1 MRTGPACIGEGKG
14 IRGTQG
20 GSVVQRALCLGCTL
34 LALFL
39 SSCGAAVPLQ
49 RSSMQGQAD
58 DAGVRF
64 SIVGI
69 VHGDGNYLYH
79 DTSGNDHLADE
90 EALAGMKAVA
100 ERNPYAEVFIFHQK
114 RGRTAWLFFP
124 LSDGEFFYYRGG
136 RLVAH
141 ETYWRDQA
149 RSHLAPEAD
158 LYHRFHAG
166 KGSRETSF
174 FLYYG
179 HEIPESGG
187 TGYDAS
193 YPERPFTVRDL
204 AEGLESFTGGTDR
217 YELMILSTCYGG
229 TPYTIR
235 ALGPSARTIVA
246 SPDNLHL
253 SYFTLHTLER
263 LDSALTGGDIPALAK
278 QFARR
283 AFDRL
288 TAEVQT
294 AVSVAV
300 YEVDRVQEYI
310 TAVGGMYDAALSM
323 ATREQRVRGVTVEHC
338 DCADAPGY
346 AFPAMTKGVDILYR
360 PPAFGRSRLKES
372 HSGWEC
378 WREILPPVEVV
389 RDRATVVNQED
400 RLRMRRTRNES
411 GPDEGKAGW
420 QYNP

>member
-1 MRTGPACIGEGKG
+1 M
-14 IRGTQG
+14 
-20 GSVVQRALCLGCTL
+20 

-39 SSCGAAVPLQ
+39 SSCGVEVPLQ
-49 RSSMQGQAD
+49 RSTMQGAAG

-79 DTSGNDHLADE
+79 DTSGNDHMADE
-90 EALAGMKAVA
+90 EALAGMKTVA

-124 LSDGEFFYYRGG
+124 LPDGEFFYYRGG
-136 RLVAH
+136 RLLAH
-141 ETYWRDQA
+141 ETYWRDQV
-149 RSHLAPEAD
+149 RSLLVPEAE
-158 LYHRFHAG
+158 LYHRFHVG
-166 KGSRETSF
+166 NGSRVTNF

-179 HEIPESGG
+179 HEIPEFGG
-187 TGYDAS
+187 AGYDAS

-204 AEGLESFTGGTDR
+204 AEGLQSFTGGTDR
-217 YELMILSTCYGG
+217 YDLMVLSTCYGG

-235 ALGPSARTIVA
+235 SLGPSARTIVA

-263 LDSALTGGDIPALAK
+263 LDSALTGGDIPALAER
-278 QFARR
+278 FARR

-310 TAVGGMYDAALSM
+310 TVVGGMYDVALSTVSR
-323 ATREQRVRGVTVEHC
+323 AEQAIGVTIEHC
-338 DCADAPGY
+338 DCAEVPSY
-346 AFPAMTKGVDILYR
+346 TLPAMKQGVGILYR

-378 WREILPPVEVV
+378 WREILPSAEVV
-389 RDRATVVNQED
+389 QGRGTVV
-400 RLRMRRTRNES
+400 
-411 GPDEGKAGW
+411 K
-420 QYNP
+420 

>member
-1 MRTGPACIGEGKG
+1 M
-14 IRGTQG
+14 
-20 GSVVQRALCLGCTL
+20 
-34 LALFL
+34 LALVL
-39 SSCGAAVPLQ
+39 WSCGAEAPLQ
-49 RSSMQGQAD
+49 RSTIQGRTD

-90 EALAGMKAVA
+90 DALAGMKRIA
-100 ERNPYAEVFIFHQK
+100 ERNPYAEVFLFHQK

-124 LSDGEFFYYRGG
+124 LPDGEFLYYRGG

-141 ETYWRDQA
+141 ETYWRDQE
-149 RSHLAPEAD
+149 RSHLSPESA
-158 LYHRFHAG
+158 LYHRYRSGYGA
-166 KGSRETSF
+166 RVTNF

-179 HEIPESGG
+179 HEIPEFGG

-204 AEGLESFTGGTDR
+204 AEGLQSFRGATDR
-217 YELMILSTCYGG
+217 YELIILSTCFGG

-235 ALGPSARTIVA
+235 ALGPSARIIVA

-253 SYFTLHTLER
+253 SYFALHSLER
-263 LDSALTGGDIPALAK
+263 LDSTLTGGDVPTLA
-278 QFARR
+278 QHFARQ

-300 YEVDRVQEYI
+300 YDVDRAQEYI
-310 TAVGGMYDAALSM
+310 RAVGGMYDAALST
-323 ATREQRVRGVTVEHC
+323 ATREQWVSGVTSEHC
-338 DCADAPGY
+338 DCADVPGY
-346 AFPAMTKGVDILYR
+346 VLPVMKRGVDILYR
-360 PPAFGRSRLKES
+360 PPAFGRSRLKER

-378 WREILPPVEVV
+378 WREILPPAEVMK
-389 RDRATVVNQED
+389 DRETLLHEEGRLKKSTDAGSDEPGRTQD
-400 RLRMRRTRNES
+400 RLSGKRQEES
-411 GPDEGKAGW
+411 LLLTVH
-420 QYNP
+420 